1 MRTLTTYLDDDDGAL
16 VVSWTRPNDGGAFVS
31 MTYEGTTVE
40 TLYSVPWRVLR
51 DFALELL
58 SVLDDE
64 DGDGPEC
71 GTPVPCRAAVLR
83 HGDACAFHGPPVVV
97 SGPAV
102 R

>member
-1 MRTLTTYLDDDDGAL
+1 MRTLTTYLDDDDGTL
-16 VVSWTRPNDGGAFVS
+16 VVSWTRPNNGAFVA

-40 TLYSVPWRVLR
+40 TVYSVPWRVLR
-51 DFALELL
+51 SFALELL

-71 GTPVPCRAAVLR
+71 GTPIPCRAAVLR
-83 HGDACAFHGPPVVV
+83 HGDPCAFHGPEI
-97 SGPAV
+97 